1 MNQFEDPR
9 SEGREVGGNADLPNQ
24 NNESILPSASPN
36 TNTRSELSSS
46 VACARYIVATFVDRD
61 SEKLNQMRGILDE
74 PFFNLSSSVQEREV
88 VIAGVADALLVMV
101 ENYGSPWQLTHL
113 FEAARQ
119 ILGHARAEDHELK
132 EVHEKL
138 GQIIVKLLGTSNE
151 ETELK
156 DIVESSE
163 LRTTL
168 YQIAQSLMSFSTYQE
183 SLYREQLERIVLS
196 NMVLVSDQLCL
207 IEPDGDISMHDLT
220 LIEAMASCCEATR
233 SSFFDESLTLM
244 FDALWER
251 LGFDQDEEID
261 SELNEENGFELTTE
275 NAACAVL
282 RALIVCQDGDT
293 QVELWKDLIE
303 EFDSVDELWGIAL
316 AGISKVEP
324 EYVYPYMKDLLAES
338 ANYEL
343 THVPRAV
350 EDDERQDDSVTQ
362 HFTILIDLLAVNPD
376 LLPGLTDAMN
386 ALDKRQ
392 QRAIGRVYRQA
403 VESGL
408 VEFGSY
414 YSPDVTEADLE
425 EMLREVLVPQK
436 K

>member
-119 ILGHARAEDHELK
+119 ILGHAGAEDHELK
-132 EVHEKL
+132 EAHEKL
-138 GQIIVKLLGTSNE
+138 GQVIVKLLGPSNE
-151 ETELK
+151 EAGLK
-156 DIVESSE
+156 DLIESSE
-163 LRTTL
+163 LRATL
-168 YQIAQSLMSFSTYQE
+168 YQVAERLMSFSTYPD
-183 SLYREQLERIVLS
+183 SLFREQLERIVLS
-196 NMVLVSDQLCL
+196 NMVSFFDKLSLTESD
-207 IEPDGDISMHDLT
+207 DDICIHDLT

-251 LGFDQDEEID
+251 LDFDQDEEID

-275 NAACAVL
+275 HAACAVL

-293 QVELWKDLIE
+293 QIELWKALIDE
-303 EFDSVDELWGIAL
+303 LDTVDELWGIAL
-316 AGISKVEP
+316 TGISKVEP
-324 EYVYPYMKDLLAES
+324 EYVYPYMKELLAES

-350 EDDERQDDSVTQ
+350 GDDEEQDHSVTQ
-362 HFTILIDLLAVNPD
+362 HFTILIDLISVNPD

-392 QRAIGRVYRQA
+392 QRAIRRVYRQA
-403 VESGL
+403 IENGS
-408 VEFGSY
+408 VEFGSN
-414 YSPDVTEADLE
+414 YSPDITEADLE
-425 EMLREVLVPQK
+425 DMLGEVFDSQK